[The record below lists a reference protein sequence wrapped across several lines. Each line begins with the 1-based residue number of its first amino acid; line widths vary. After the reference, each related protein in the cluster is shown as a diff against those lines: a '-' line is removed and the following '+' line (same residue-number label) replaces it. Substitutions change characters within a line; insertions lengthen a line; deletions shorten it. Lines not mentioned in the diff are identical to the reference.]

1 MRLVRRYRW
10 PGWLAVGRLRVNGCN
25 EREFTRNGNVS
36 RRELIVEKPTSTGN
50 EVMIIP
56 NTRDQE
62 QVGALARW
70 SDLGRS

>member
-1 MRLVRRYRW
+1 MN
-10 PGWLAVGRLRVNGCN
+10 VNFYKN
-25 EREFTRNGNVS
+25 WQLYS
-36 RRELIVEKPTSTGN
+36 RRKLIVKKPTSTGN

-56 NTRDQE
+56 RTRDQA